1 MPETGELE
9 ALDSVLLAEET
20 DEQTYYGTDPWLND
34 PDNPESEKW
43 RHSFMTTAF
52 FENGY
57 NIKLAWNNPSTL
69 YETIR
74 QVIAARKYTVSF
86 IEETKGYADDPQV
99 LQAIRLCILNRKRE
113 EAEADGGLP
122 EGAFLLTDPVVVD
135 VDGPY
140 EDAQ

>member
-1 MPETGELE
+1 
-9 ALDSVLLAEET
+9 
-20 DEQTYYGTDPWLND
+20 
-34 PDNPESEKW
+34 
-43 RHSFMTTAF
+43 MTTAF

-69 YETIR
+69 YETTR
-74 QVIAARKYTVSF
+74 QVIAERKYTVSF

-140 EDAQ
+140 EDTQ